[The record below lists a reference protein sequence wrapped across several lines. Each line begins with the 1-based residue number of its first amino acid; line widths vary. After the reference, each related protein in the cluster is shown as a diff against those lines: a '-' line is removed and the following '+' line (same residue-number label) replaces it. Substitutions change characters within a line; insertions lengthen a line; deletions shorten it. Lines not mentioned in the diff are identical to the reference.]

1 MTIKYYSEQYKRKQE
16 WLKERQPPL
25 NYSLRHAIL
34 DILLDLGESSPIFGN
49 PWKHLDRW
57 ARGIPKPPRWRYK
70 RALRYLEKIGQVKLV
85 DRDGKIFVRLTKK
98 GELRAL
104 LIRLEKDFKKST
116 LPSRWDGKWRI
127 VIWDIPES
135 SRNQRNIMRYL
146 LKALGFYQL
155 QKSVFITPFPIPAS
169 AIQYLRESQLLKF
182 IRFLRVDQID
192 DDRFLRR
199 HFGVKTKE

>member
-1 MTIKYYSEQYKRKQE
+1 MTIKYYSEQYKRKRDR
-16 WLKERQPPL
+16 LKERQTPL
-25 NYSLRHAIL
+25 NYSLGHAIL

-49 PWKHLDRW
+49 PWKHFDRW
-57 ARGIPKPPRWRYK
+57 AKGIPKPPRWRYK

-85 DRDGKIFVRLTKK
+85 DRKGETFAELTKK

-104 LIRLEKDFKKST
+104 LNRLEKDFKKSA
-116 LPSRWDGKWRI
+116 LPSSWDGKWRI

-135 SRNQRNIMRYL
+135 SRKQRNITRYF
-146 LKALGFYQL
+146 LKDLGFYLL

-169 AIQYLRESQLLKF
+169 AVQYLRESQLLKF